1 MRPLMESRG
10 QNDKAEL
17 VAPSSVYGARTSL
30 APSFMFPLGR
40 ARFRPSPPAHAGS
53 CTSPLVLGWFRAAVF
68 TVLISLSLL
77 PLRLS
82 AFDWTIL
89 KENGRDYIPL
99 TDVARFYGFT
109 TVDFTNG
116 VASLSGS
123 AVHLQCASNSRD
135 LYLNGLKFILSLPIL
150 DIQTKPAISRLD
162 LAKLLDPVLRPTQ
175 IHTPPVR
182 TVVLDAGH
190 GGFDQ
195 GAHGPLG
202 NEKDFA
208 LDVALRADDLFTR
221 AGFNVRMT
229 RSTDVYVPLESRA
242 LFSSFQQ
249 NAVFLSIHFN
259 FGMGPDAEGIETYC
273 LAPRGVPSTN
283 DPRGLTLA
291 DFQTWTGNG
300 CDSENIDLATAI
312 HSSLITRLV
321 VPDRGIKRARFV
333 VLRDNSIPG
342 VLIEGG
348 FLTNPRDAAR
358 IASPAYREL
367 LADAIVRGV
376 MAYNRAVTRGSGRPP
391 EGIASKL
398 PGTVSSETFLGGLIW
413 DPLKPNTFSRD
424 VEP

>member
-1 MRPLMESRG
+1 MRPLMESPG
-10 QNDKAEL
+10 YNDKL
-17 VAPSSVYGARTSL
+17 VVPSSVGLQGAS
-30 APSFMFPLGR
+30 
-40 ARFRPSPPAHAGS
+40 
-53 CTSPLVLGWFRAAVF
+53 
-68 TVLISLSLL
+68 SLSSIFLLTHARSRSFSLDLALIRVALFALLLILVSL

-99 TDVARFYGFT
+99 SDVARFYGFT
-109 TVDFTNG
+109 TLDFTNG
-116 VASLSGS
+116 VVSLNGS

-135 LYLNGLKFILSLPIL
+135 LYLNGLKFILSLPVL
-150 DIQTKPAISRLD
+150 DIQARPYISRLD
-162 LAKLLDPVLRPTQ
+162 LAKLLDPVLRPAQ
-175 IHTPPVR
+175 IHTSPVR

-195 GAHGPLG
+195 GARGPLG
-202 NEKDFA
+202 NEKDFT
-208 LDVALRADDLFTR
+208 LDVALRARDLFTR

-242 LFSSFQQ
+242 WFSSFEQ

-259 FGMGPDAEGIETYC
+259 FGMGPNAEGIETYC

-283 DPRGLTLA
+283 DPGGLTFT

-300 CDSENIDLATAI
+300 CDPENIDLATAI
-312 HSSLITRLV
+312 HASLITRLV

-333 VLRDNSIPG
+333 VLRDNSVPG

-348 FLTNPRDAAR
+348 FLTNPRDAIR
-358 IASPAYREL
+358 VASPAYREL

-376 MAYNRAVTRGSGRPP
+376 IAYNRAVSQGSGRPP
-391 EGIASKL
+391 EAIASKL
-398 PGTVSSETFLGGLIW
+398 PGTVTTETFLGGVIW
-413 DPLKPNTFSRD
+413 DPLRSSAFPRD